1 MVTRNGTRCGALG
14 TVKTLHV
21 VGFKNS
27 GKTTLVS
34 HWITVLKQLGYEVA
48 VLKHHGHGG
57 APALPPAHTD
67 TVQFLQ
73 CGAVSTLVAGGDMI
87 QLIQNKERSFEQLK
101 TLAASSEPDVL
112 LIEGY
117 KKEAGEKVVLIRNE
131 EQRQEL
137 ESLSGIIQT
146 VETAELFDD
155 ITRLDEWLQE
165 WVEARE

>member
-1 MVTRNGTRCGALG
+1 MG
-14 TVKTLHV
+14 TVKTLHI

-34 HWITVLKQLGYEVA
+34 HWISVLKRRGLDVA

-57 APALPPAHTD
+57 EPELPPAHTD

-73 CGAVSTLVAGGDMI
+73 SGAVSTLVAGGDMI

-101 TLAASSEPDVL
+101 TLASSGKPDVL

-117 KKEAGEKVVLIRNE
+117 KQEAGEKVVLIRNE
-131 EQRQEL
+131 EERKEL
-137 ESLSGIIQT
+137 ESLPGIIQT
-146 VETAELFDD
+146 ADSADLFSD
-155 ITRLDEWLQE
+155 ITLLDNWLQE
-165 WVEARE
+165 WVEARQ